1 VIGTSGDP
9 VIEKARATPFTAE
22 GAKDAEKKL
31 IGKAKAHRGDA
42 EARRKPLSPQ
52 IYADRRRSGKAKF
65 TTD

>member
-1 VIGTSGDP
+1 

-42 EARRKPLSPQ
+42 EKTFVA
-52 IYADRRRSGKAKF
+52 ADLRG
-65 TTD
+65 